1 MVKQT
6 IEILDKE
13 TIDQI
18 AAGEVVERPASVVK
32 ELVENAVDAHATA
45 ITVEIRDGGKRLIRV
60 TDNGDGIPADQIRKA
75 FLRHAT
81 SKIRHADDLVQI
93 RSLGFRG
100 EALSSIAAVAQV
112 ECITKTK
119 EALTG
124 VQYRLEGG
132 TEDSFEEIGA
142 PDGTTMIVRNLFF
155 NTPVREKFLK
165 SAASEGS
172 QVRTFTESLALSH
185 PHIAFTFI
193 HDGRVSLATDGRGDI
208 CAVLYQIYGR
218 ELPKNLIP
226 FRASEE
232 GTEITGY
239 LGNAVCARGNRAGEL
254 FYVNGRMVKNDLLSK
269 AVEDGYHGFLMQHRY
284 PFVLLYLHLDGTRV
298 DVNVHPTKKEVRF
311 TDGEPLY
318 RMLCLAVQNTLLS
331 REHIPEVPVTKE
343 EKETRP
349 MISGTSAPE
358 PFEQARRTK
367 EVHDA
372 VVPYNATAASVTEP
386 AAESGQKDVL
396 LHKDADS
403 GNKEVLPQRD
413 AASGPSPEPSAPGE
427 AISARNVK
435 TGIQQTLS
443 DVSPVFSEQARRS
456 YRLIGQVFDTY
467 WLMEYQDEL
476 YIVDQHAAHE
486 KILYEKLMEQFR
498 ERTITTQML
507 YPSVVLEPGPREADL
522 LRSRLSVL
530 QELGFEI
537 EEFGGDTFK
546 MTGVPAN
553 LFKTDV
559 HAVFLDILD
568 QMKELGDVPAESLA
582 ERIASMS
589 CKAAVKGNRSL
600 SFTEA
605 EALFDE
611 LLLLENPYH
620 CPHGRPTIIRMSKG
634 ELDRKFKR
642 IL

>member
-60 TDNGDGIPADQIRKA
+60 TDNGDGIPADQIRRA

-226 FRASEE
+226 FRTCEE

-284 PFVLLYLHLDGTRV
+284 PFVLLYLHLDGTQV

-343 EKETRP
+343 EKEARSVV
-349 MISGTSAPE
+349 SGTSAPE
-358 PFEQARRTK
+358 PFEQVRRAK
-367 EVHDA
+367 ELHDTA
-372 VVPYNATAASVTEP
+372 VPYAASAAPVSRPAAEP
-386 AAESGQKDVL
+386 GENEELLHKDAESGQK
-396 LHKDADS
+396 
-403 GNKEVLPQRD
+403 EVLPHRD
-413 AASGPSPEPSAPGE
+413 AALEPSPASTAPGE
-427 AISARNVK
+427 SISARNVK

-467 WLMEYQDEL
+467 WLMEYRDEL

-486 KILYEKLMEQFR
+486 KILYEKLMKQFR
-498 ERTITTQML
+498 TRTITTQML
-507 YPSVVLEPGPREADL
+507 YPSVILEPGPREADL
-522 LRSRLSVL
+522 LRSRISVL

-582 ERIASMS
+582 ERLASMS

-600 SFTEA
+600 SFAEA
-605 EALFDE
+605 ETLFDE